1 MPYWLSLLADLWAR
15 DSKPDAALATL
26 DAALAAGRAY
36 DDLWWLPEVM
46 RMRAACDDDADK
58 SAARLTAAVR
68 LASAQGSVALHRRCE
83 RDLAAAAA
91 PSAGVRRAG

>member
-1 MPYWLSLLADLWAR
+1 MPYWLSLLADLWGR
-15 DSKPDAALATL
+15 DGRPDAALATL

-46 RMRAACDDDADK
+46 RMRAARDDAAGK
-58 SAARLTAAVR
+58 AFARLTAAAR
-68 LASAQGSVALHRRCE
+68 LAAAQGSVALLRRCQ
-83 RDLAAAAA
+83 RDLAAV